1 MTVTPRQ
8 ALRRVQRV
16 VQLQWRGIAIVL
28 IIITDVIFFSVV
40 FVLMDNSQLSIA
52 NDPGTSVKWIEC
64 LMKAGGDKDKC
75 LHLAEN
81 LVLSQ
86 ATVSAV
92 LILLSVSIFTFRQAS
107 QTTNMKT
114 RPTAFGSFSS

>member
-52 NDPGTSVKWIEC
+52 NDPASAREWVEC
-64 LMKAGGDKDKC
+64 LMIEFGDKDKC
-75 LHLAEN
+75 LHLAEK
-81 LVLSQ
+81 LVLGQ

-92 LILLSVSIFTFRQAS
+92 LVLLSVSIIILFGAY
-107 QTTNMKT
+107 
-114 RPTAFGSFSS
+114 RPLT

>member
-16 VQLQWRGIAIVL
+16 VALQWRGIAIVL

-40 FVLMDNSQLSIA
+40 FVLMDSSQLSVA
-52 NDPGTSVKWIEC
+52 DDPEKSKEWLYCLMSSFNGGSENKEEC
-64 LMKAGGDKDKC
+64 LPF
-75 LHLAEN
+75 AEDM
-81 LVLSQ
+81 VLSQ

-92 LILLSVSIFTFRQAS
+92 LILLSVSLQLRHDLAH
-107 QTTNMKT
+107 TNID
-114 RPTAFGSFSS
+114 

>member
-16 VQLQWRGIAIVL
+16 VALQWRGIAIVL

-40 FVLMDNSQLSIA
+40 FVLMDSSQLSVA
-52 NDPGTSVKWIEC
+52 DDPGKSKNWLYCLMNSFNGGSGSKDEC
-64 LMKAGGDKDKC
+64 LPLAKDM
-75 LHLAEN
+75 
-81 LVLSQ
+81 VLSQ

-92 LILLSVSIFTFRQAS
+92 LILLSVSL
-107 QTTNMKT
+107 
-114 RPTAFGSFSS
+114 